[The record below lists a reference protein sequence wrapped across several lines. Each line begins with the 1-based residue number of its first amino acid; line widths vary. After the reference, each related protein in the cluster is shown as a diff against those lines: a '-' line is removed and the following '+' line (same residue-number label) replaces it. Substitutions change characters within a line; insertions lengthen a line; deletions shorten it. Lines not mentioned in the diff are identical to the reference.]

1 LRKKN
6 ITAHGIL
13 IRAARTNEALA
24 ISLLFYEWLKFGD
37 KHGRMNEIRKAIKA
51 KEILV
56 SIDPKTTKIIGFINA
71 IIRNDPISSGPI
83 LHIAAFYLRPKF
95 RSRGIGT
102 RMLKYIIVE
111 AKMRGVVAIEVST
124 AQRPA
129 YRLYRKL
136 GFRQYRADIGEVLLG
151 LDLKESVHI
160 INRTFSN
167 YPAALFSIL

>member
-6 ITAHGIL
+6 VTAPDIL
-13 IRAARTNEALA
+13 IRPARTNEGLA

-56 SIDPKTTKIIGFINA
+56 SIDPKTTKIIGIIDG
-71 IIRNDPISSGPI
+71 IIRNDPISSGPV
-83 LHIAAFYLRPKF
+83 LYIAALYLRPEF
-95 RSRGIGT
+95 RRRGIGT
-102 RMLKYIIVE
+102 RMLKYTIVG

-151 LDLKESVHI
+151 LDLRKSCQDCD
-160 INRTFSN
+160 TCS
-167 YPAALFSIL
+167 Y